1 MLRPDP
7 TASSADQPRSGSNS
21 AANGSTANRQPR
33 VGDVDIQQELNKLE
47 ELILESPRIPFSGR
61 TLIDEDEL
69 LDQLDAIRLNLP
81 TAFRQA
87 VQVLQQRDDILAEAE
102 RYAQDLIQAA
112 EQQAGQILDQMGLVQ
127 QAEQI
132 ARQVQA
138 QAQAECE
145 QIRANVRS
153 EVEQFKRQSQQE
165 WDAQRQSAL
174 QEQEM
179 IQQEADAYA
188 DRVLFQVEQQLAQM
202 LNIIQS
208 GRSQLQPPPS
218 AAPANKRSKTLKSTS
233 PVDAR
238 ARARAQD
245 PTNHTP

>member
-7 TASSADQPRSGSNS
+7 TASNSNQNGSATD
-21 AANGSTANRQPR
+21 AKANGSAAHLLPQ

-47 ELILESPRIPFSGR
+47 ELILESPRVPFSGR
-61 TLIDEDEL
+61 TLVDEDQL
-69 LDQLDAIRLNLP
+69 LDQLDAVRLNLP
-81 TAFRQA
+81 PTFRQA
-87 VQVLQQRDDILAEAE
+87 VQVLQQRDAIVAEAE

-112 EQQAGQILDQMGLVQ
+112 EQQAAQILDEMGLVQ

-132 ARQVQA
+132 ARQVQV

-145 QIRANVRS
+145 QLRANVRA

-165 WDAQRQSAL
+165 WDIQRQGAL
-174 QEQEM
+174 QEQEI

-188 DRVLFQVEQQLAQM
+188 DRVLFQVEQQLSQM
-202 LNIIQS
+202 LTIIHS
-208 GRSQLQPPPS
+208 GRSQLQPAQPPT
-218 AAPANKRSKTLKSTS
+218 PKRSKPLKSTS

-238 ARARAQD
+238 ARSKDLNQ
-245 PTNHTP
+245 TP